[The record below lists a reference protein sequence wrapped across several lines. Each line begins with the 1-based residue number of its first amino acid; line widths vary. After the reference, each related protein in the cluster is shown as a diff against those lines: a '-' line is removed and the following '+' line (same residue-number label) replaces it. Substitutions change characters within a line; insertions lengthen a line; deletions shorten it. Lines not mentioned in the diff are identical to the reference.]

1 MRVLIVED
9 EKEMAEVLKAGLEE
23 ENHLVSLAFD
33 GVSGLEVARACDFD
47 VILLDVMLPKL
58 DGFEVARRLRA
69 KGNRTPI
76 LMLTARDTVPD
87 VVKGLDLGADD
98 YLTKPFSFAV
108 LLARLRAAS
117 RRQDGQPTSLLRV
130 ADLVLNQATMEGL
143 RGRAADIRELLERQW
158 PPEQVKRE
166 LAAGSSVRGED
177 DILQIAETRGEWAYS
192 SVSALRYGLQI
203 VRPAKREEKFR
214 FSTVY
219 SKRMPLRILNGQLRI
234 ADKAYDVQIGAPMDD
249 FYDAVNRFRLVLLF
263 SVPVLVLVASAGGY
277 WLSRKAVAP
286 VGEIACAA
294 QSISERELSKRLP
307 ILETG
312 DELQS
317 LSETLNAM
325 FARLERAFKR
335 VTQFTADASHE
346 LRTPIAL
353 MRTRTEVALRKQRS
367 EAEYRETLLRIN
379 QELERTS
386 ALIENLMTLAR
397 ADSGGEALQVAPTN
411 LNEVLLEISEPAR
424 LLAEGKSIHYGQRL
438 AETPL
443 CVSGNAPSL
452 RRLFLILIDNA
463 VKYTPRE
470 GRISVVLN
478 ASDDGSVAEIRD
490 TGVGI
495 SPTDLPHIFER
506 FYRADESRARESGGT
521 GLGLSIA
528 KWIAEA
534 HQGKISVASNVGE
547 GSVFRVQIP
556 LSEDDR

>member
-1 MRVLIVED
+1 MF
-9 EKEMAEVLKAGLEE
+9 
-23 ENHLVSLAFD
+23 SFLAF
-33 GVSGLEVARACDFD
+33 
-47 VILLDVMLPKL
+47 
-58 DGFEVARRLRA
+58 FEVR
-69 KGNRTPI
+69 GSI
-76 LMLTARDTVPD
+76 H
-87 VVKGLDLGADD
+87 
-98 YLTKPFSFAV
+98 SAV
-108 LLARLRAAS
+108 
-117 RRQDGQPTSLLRV
+117 D
-130 ADLVLNQATMEGL
+130 EGL
-143 RGRAADIRELLERQW
+143 RDRAADIRELLERQW

-177 DILQIAETRGEWAYS
+177 DILEIAETRGEWAYD
-192 SVSALRYGLQI
+192 SVSALHYGLHLG
-203 VRPAKREEKFR
+203 RSGKPGEKFQ

-219 SKRMPLRILNGQLRI
+219 SKRMPLRILNGQLRV
-234 ADKAYDVQIGAPMDD
+234 ADKSYDVQIAAPMDD

-263 SVPVLVLVASAGGY
+263 SAPVLVLVASAGGY

-286 VGEIACAA
+286 VGDIARAA
-294 QSISERELSKRLP
+294 QSISEHELSKRLP
-307 ILETG
+307 ILHTG

-317 LSETLNAM
+317 LSETLNEM

-367 EAEYRETLLRIN
+367 EAEYRETLFRIN

-386 ALIENLMTLAR
+386 ALIENLMILAR
-397 ADSGGEALQVAPTN
+397 ADSGTESLQLAPTS
-411 LNEVLLEISEPAR
+411 LNELLLEISETAR
-424 LLAEGKSIHYGQRL
+424 LLAEGKSIQYHQQL
-438 AETPL
+438 PETPV

-463 VKYTPRE
+463 VKYTRHN
-470 GRISVVLN
+470 GRISVVLDTRGG
-478 ASDDGSVAEIRD
+478 AAVTEIHD

-495 SPTDLPHIFER
+495 SPSDLPHIFER
-506 FYRADESRARESGGT
+506 FYRADESRSRESGGT

-534 HQGKISVASNVGE
+534 HRGKIVVVSKAGE

-556 LSEDDR
+556 LSAGL